1 MQYLTHY
8 DSPLGKITLAS
19 DGTALTGLW
28 LETQKANI
36 EASAK
41 WREVP
46 VFSQVRNWLDLYFQG
61 KDPGAAPP
69 LKVNGSVFHKT
80 VSDIMQEIPYG
91 QTTTYGAIA
100 KEAAK
105 RLGKERMSAQAVGG
119 AVGRNEISIIIP
131 CHRVLGANGKLT
143 GYTGGLDMKIKLLEI
158 EHIRDGGA
166 IESEI

>member
-1 MQYLTHY
+1 MQYLTNY

-28 LETQKANI
+28 FETQKATI

-41 WREVP
+41 WQEVS
-46 VFSQVRNWLDLYFQG
+46 VFSQVRNWLNLYFQG
-61 KDPGAAPP
+61 KDPGAVPP
-69 LKVNGSVFHKT
+69 LKVNGSVFHQT
-80 VSDIMQEIPYG
+80 VSSIMQEIPYG

-100 KEAAK
+100 KETAK

-119 AVGRNEISIIIP
+119 AIGRNEISIIIP

-143 GYTGGLDMKIKLLEI
+143 GYTGGLDKKIKLLEI
-158 EHIRDGGA
+158 ERTRRCCA
-166 IESEI
+166 TNF